1 MIVLLDDRWSYFGAV
16 AQIAPDG
23 PKCPMI
29 GHPVFQCRF
38 CRVLQKSVRI
48 AVIEPAIQHIS
59 VFCVRNFIGGIDR
72 IAPPVLRRSGQ
83 RKCTENV
90 PLSIDAL
97 ISAGGR
103 YPRPE
108 SGRAPRRFPRPDRT
122 EPGRRPL
129 RRRSTAHPTGIPAR
143 AVWRL
148 SHGRAGPCSRESGGR
163 SSSWQ
168 ALPSASPLT
177 PVMHS
182 GLEPLLRQKPS
193 SWSNS

>member
-59 VFCVRNFIGGIDR
+59 VFCVRNFIGGIDH

-83 RKCTENV
+83 RKCPENV

-97 ISAGGR
+97 ISAGGGILLR
-103 YPRPE
+103 RVVGRPE
-108 SGRAPRRFPRPDRT
+108 GLPAPIVQNP
-122 EPGRRPL
+122 
-129 RRRSTAHPTGIPAR
+129 PATSP
-143 AVWRL
+143 AAL
-148 SHGRAGPCSRESGGR
+148 H
-163 SSSWQ
+163 SSSDWYTG
-168 ALPSASPLT
+168 PSCMAAVPWKGGAVSQRKWRKIIQPAGSPVSFTPT

-182 GLEPLLRQKPS
+182 GLEPLLRQKPP

>member
-38 CRVLQKSVRI
+38 CRILQKSVRI
-48 AVIEPAIQHIS
+48 AVIEPAIRHIS
-59 VFCVRNFIGGIDR
+59 VFCVRNFIGGIDH

-83 RKCTENV
+83 RKCPENV

-97 ISAGGR
+97 IAVGGGIR
-103 YPRPE
+103 LQRVVGRPE
-108 SGRAPRRFPRPDRT
+108 GLPVP
-122 EPGRRPL
+122 
-129 RRRSTAHPTGIPAR
+129 IVQNPAGD
-143 AVWRL
+143 L
-148 SHGRAGPCSRESGGR
+148 SGGAPQLIR
-163 SSSWQ
+163 LVYRQSCMAAVPWKGGAVFQ
-168 ALPSASPLT
+168 REWWKIIQPAGSPVSFIPT

-182 GLEPLLRQKPS
+182 GLEPLLRQKPPF
-193 SWSNS
+193 WSNS